1 MDSDSVNKILA
12 VDDEKDFLFILEYWL
27 KSKGYKVKT
36 ALDGFQA
43 LELVKTYNPDII
55 LLDVNMPGID
65 GLETL
70 KRIRQINKDVPVI
83 IITAYIAEERVAET
97 SNYNISGLFYK
108 DKDFEEGLKLLES
121 VLRTHKKLRK
131 D

>member
-27 KSKGYKVKT
+27 KSKRYKVKT
-36 ALDGFQA
+36 ATDGFKA
-43 LELVKTYNPDII
+43 LELVKTFKPDII

-70 KRIRQINKDVPVI
+70 KRIRVIDKDVAVI